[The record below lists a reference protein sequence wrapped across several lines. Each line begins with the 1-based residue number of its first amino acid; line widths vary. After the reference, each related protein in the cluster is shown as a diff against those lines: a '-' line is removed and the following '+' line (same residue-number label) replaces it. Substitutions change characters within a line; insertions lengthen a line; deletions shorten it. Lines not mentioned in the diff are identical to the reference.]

1 MCMGFVLN
9 IDRKLYC
16 MVQGLCLC
24 SVLIYLSFMSVFWS
38 ARLTSI
44 MKLRAVVDRSTYYSI
59 LNSFDQRS
67 QYLSIKFLLPKQA
80 LLTKPRQPTVRN
92 GMLLLQLKTQI
103 V

>member
-67 QYLSIKFLLPKQA
+67 QYLSIKFLLPKQWA
-80 LLTKPRQPTVRN
+80 TNQTKTAYCSQWYATF
-92 GMLLLQLKTQI
+92 TT
-103 V
+103 